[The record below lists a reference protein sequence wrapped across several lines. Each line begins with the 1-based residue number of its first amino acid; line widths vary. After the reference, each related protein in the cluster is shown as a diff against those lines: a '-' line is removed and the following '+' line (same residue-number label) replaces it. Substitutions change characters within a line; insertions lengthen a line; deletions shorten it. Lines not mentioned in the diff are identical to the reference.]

1 MVARSNP
8 DALAELEE
16 ERKFLLRSLADLERE
31 FTAGDVDDVDYLEL
45 KDGYTVR
52 AAHTL
57 RAIESGRA
65 SLVPKPVVNWRRRA
79 VAAIAAVALF
89 GGIWWALSASS
100 AQRIPGAQITG
111 ADPRSERQQLLAQAR
126 QVQFEQPGA
135 AAALYAEVLKLEPE
149 NVEALTYRGWT
160 LALDTTRLTDPEAV
174 GTQLREAIDSL
185 KLAVETD
192 PADPEPHCFLGI
204 IQVRFLGDTAGG
216 REDLETCLA
225 GNPPADVRALIEGL
239 LAEGIVPGTIP
250 SGDTP
255 VSTNPAKG

>member
-1 MVARSNP
+1 LTRTNP

-31 FTAGDVDDVDYLEL
+31 HDAGDVDDVDYQEL
-45 KDGYTVR
+45 RDGYTVR

-65 SLVPKPVVNWRRRA
+65 ALLPTPAVNWKRR
-79 VAAIAAVALF
+79 AIAAGLVVALF
-89 GGIWWALSASS
+89 GGTWWALSESS

-135 AAALYAEVLKLEPE
+135 AAALYAEVLKLDPE

-160 LALDTTRLTDPEAV
+160 LALDTTRLTDSEAAAE
-174 GTQLREAIDSL
+174 QLVEAIDSL
-185 KLAVETD
+185 DQAVELD
-192 PADPEPHCFLGI
+192 PDDPEPRCFLGI
-204 IQVRFLGDTAGG
+204 IQVRFLDDPDGG
-216 REDLETCLA
+216 RADLETCLA
-225 GNPPADVRALIEGL
+225 GNPPADVRGLIEGL
-239 LAEGIVPGTIP
+239 LAEQSP
-250 SGDTP
+250 
-255 VSTNPAKG
+255 

>member
-1 MVARSNP
+1 MRRTNP

-31 FTAGDVDDVDYLEL
+31 HAAGDVDDVDYQEL
-45 KDGYTVR
+45 RDGYTVR

-57 RAIESGRA
+57 RAIESGQA
-65 SLVPKPVVNWRRRA
+65 SLLPKPAVNWKRRA
-79 VAAIAAVALF
+79 IGAALVIALF
-89 GGIWWALSASS
+89 GGTWWALSESS

-135 AAALYAEVLKLEPE
+135 AAALYAEVLKLDPQ

-160 LALDTTRLTDPEAV
+160 LALDTTRLGDSAAAAA
-174 GTQLREAIDSL
+174 QLREAIDSL
-185 KLAVETD
+185 NRAVQID

-204 IQVRFLGDTAGG
+204 IQVRFLNDPEGG
-216 REDLETCLA
+216 KADLETCLG
-225 GNPPADVRALIEGL
+225 GNPPADVRGLIEGL
-239 LAEGIVPGTIP
+239 LAE
-250 SGDTP
+250 TP
-255 VSTNPAKG
+255 P

>member
-1 MVARSNP
+1 MRHDP
-8 DALAELEE
+8 DVLAEMEE

-31 FTAGDVDDVDYLEL
+31 RTAGDVDEVDYQEL

-57 RAIESGRA
+57 RAIEAGRA
-65 SLVPKPVVNWRRRA
+65 SLVRKPPVNLKRRVVTA
-79 VAAIAAVALF
+79 TVVLALF

-135 AAALYAEVLKLEPE
+135 AAALYAEVLEVDPT
-149 NVEALTYRGWT
+149 NMEALTYRGWT
-160 LALDTTRLTDPEAV
+160 LALDTTRLDDSAV
-174 GTQLREAIDSL
+174 AAAQLREAIDSL
-185 KLAVETD
+185 DLAVRTD

-204 IQVRFLGDTAGG
+204 IQVRFLDDAAGS
-216 REDLETCLA
+216 REDLEICLA
-225 GNPPADVRALIEGL
+225 GNPPADVRGLVEGL
-239 LAEGIVPGTIP
+239 LAEATAAT
-250 SGDTP
+250 TP
-255 VSTNPAKG
+255 